1 MDQRYTNKFVGELL
15 KFISE
20 VIGNYETAE
29 GEDKYKQEAN
39 MLVKETMTFLNRF
52 LQFRAQYEI

>member
-1 MDQRYTNKFVGELL
+1 MFYLQIQMEDYLLIKEFMDQRYTNKFVGELM

-29 GEDKYKQEAN
+29 GEDKYK
-39 MLVKETMTFLNRF
+39 
-52 LQFRAQYEI
+52 